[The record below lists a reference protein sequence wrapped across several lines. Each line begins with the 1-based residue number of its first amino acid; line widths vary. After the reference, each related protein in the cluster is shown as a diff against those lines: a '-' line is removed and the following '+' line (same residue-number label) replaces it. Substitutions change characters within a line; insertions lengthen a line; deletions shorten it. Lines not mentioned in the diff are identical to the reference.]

1 MSDQERG
8 MGASEE
14 RRFHSAQDR
23 VNLKVE
29 KRLTRVDI
37 LLYVVLAL
45 SGLSTLGIHV
55 IDSIYLWHP

>member
-1 MSDQERG
+1 MIEES

-14 RRFHSAQDR
+14 RRFHSEQDR

-29 KRLTRVDI
+29 SRLTRVEI

>member
-1 MSDQERG
+1 MIEES

-14 RRFHSAQDR
+14 RRFHSEQNR

-29 KRLTRVDI
+29 SRLTRVEI

>member
-1 MSDQERG
+1 MIEER

-14 RRFHSAQDR
+14 RRFHAAQDR

-29 KRLTRVDI
+29 SRLTRVEI

>member
-23 VNLKVE
+23 VNLRVE
-29 KRLTRVDI
+29 NRLTRVEI

>member
-14 RRFHSAQDR
+14 RRFHSAQDK

-29 KRLTRVDI
+29 SRLTRVEI

>member
-1 MSDQERG
+1 MTPEEG

-14 RRFHSAQDR
+14 RRFHSEQNR

-29 KRLTRVDI
+29 SRLTRVEI